1 MAATITDRILRRI
14 RGKGRGWTFV
24 PKDLLDLGSRAAV
37 DQALSRLARKDRI
50 RRVGRG
56 IYDYP
61 RVSKR
66 LGVLSPSVDAIASA
80 VARKSNSQL
89 QVSDAQAANALGLTT
104 QISAKPIYFTSGP
117 SKVVRAGNHYII
129 FKHTKSLSDKN
140 TIKSKWAQFA
150 RQALN
155 FVGPDGLDDNMAH
168 KILLFTN
175 AHKST
180 DVLFKNIPSWAHK
193 ILWDNRTDKVR
204 AQSTVR

>member
-104 QISAKPIYFTSGP
+104 QISAKPIYF
-117 SKVVRAGNHYII
+117 Y
-129 FKHTKSLSDKN
+129 
-140 TIKSKWAQFA
+140 
-150 RQALN
+150 
-155 FVGPDGLDDNMAH
+155 
-168 KILLFTN
+168 
-175 AHKST
+175 
-180 DVLFKNIPSWAHK
+180 
-193 ILWDNRTDKVR
+193 
-204 AQSTVR
+204 